1 MPQTP
6 SNLEDVSKYPN
17 LFAALLDLGWTE
29 NDLSK
34 LASGNIM
41 RVFKDVEKVK
51 WKRFQFW
58 ISYKFDKIIC
68 YLFSQVFWI
77 SQKNGA
83 NRWFY

>member
-17 LFAALLDLGWTE
+17 LFAALLDMGWTE

-51 WKRFQFW
+51 SKRFQFW
-58 ISYKFDKIIC
+58 ISYKFYKKNL
-68 YLFSQVFWI
+68 LFILTSILNQSKKWSQ
-77 SQKNGA
+77 
-83 NRWFY
+83 

>member
-1 MPQTP
+1 VPQTP

-17 LFAALLDLGWTE
+17 LFAALLDMGWTE

-51 WKRFQFW
+51 
-58 ISYKFDKIIC
+58 
-68 YLFSQVFWI
+68 
-77 SQKNGA
+77 
-83 NRWFY
+83 